1 MSRSTVT
8 SSCSSSCCAPPSSSP
23 LFTSLSLSCS
33 CAADLCLLAQ
43 ETWRSSSRCACVLS
57 RSRAAPKCRAGW
69 PWPWPHEAAGR
80 IVVPGGPYQYYVVHQ
95 YSAVRRVWGASGVC
109 VFLFFAPPT
118 PPHNLMA
125 ALLSTPV
132 RCKTQ
137 KHQTRR
143 NAIKQQHVGN
153 KTSSGRH
160 RMTIRR

>member
-1 MSRSTVT
+1 MLLHRDVLLFVLVLHT
-8 SSCSSSCCAPPSSSP
+8 SSSSP

-43 ETWRSSSRCACVLS
+43 ETWRSSPRCACVLS

-95 YSAVRRVWGASGVC
+95 YSAVRRAWGASGVC
-109 VFLFFAPPT
+109 MFLFFAPPT
-118 PPHNLMA
+118 PPQNLVA

-132 RCKTQ
+132 RCIPYIE
-137 KHQTRR
+137 HGYANPPPDHTR
-143 NAIKQQHVGN
+143 I
-153 KTSSGRH
+153 
-160 RMTIRR
+160 